1 MFYGA
6 LINGVNTS
14 YRRSGGIFACTK
26 IFTSC
31 RRVFAS
37 DVPCLRETT
46 GKVRAHKFAANVE
59 CRENRLKYKL
69 KVVPGRSSAVFRNGV
84 CANTTTTYPEILKSS
99 LACRYFP
106 GSRNYNS
113 TFNLPGVTK
122 VMPAATSRAF
132 APIQCIHKEL
142 RQMNATL
149 VTFPGISSFEC
160 LTASPLNK
168 FSRSV
173 EQAPAMLQIT
183 LRVTYL

>member
-1 MFYGA
+1 MAPLYA
-6 LINGVNTS
+6 
-14 YRRSGGIFACTK
+14 
-26 IFTSC
+26 
-31 RRVFAS
+31 
-37 DVPCLRETT
+37 
-46 GKVRAHKFAANVE
+46 
-59 CRENRLKYKL
+59 
-69 KVVPGRSSAVFRNGV
+69 
-84 CANTTTTYPEILKSS
+84 YPEILKSS
-99 LACRYFP
+99 LVCRYFP

-132 APIQCIHKEL
+132 APIQCIRKEL

-183 LRVTYL
+183 LRVYIFMKNTNTPSHLSWHLQPSGSINLRAYIRSRVTC

>member
-1 MFYGA
+1 M
-6 LINGVNTS
+6 
-14 YRRSGGIFACTK
+14 
-26 IFTSC
+26 
-31 RRVFAS
+31 
-37 DVPCLRETT
+37 
-46 GKVRAHKFAANVE
+46 
-59 CRENRLKYKL
+59 
-69 KVVPGRSSAVFRNGV
+69 
-84 CANTTTTYPEILKSS
+84 YPEILKSS

-122 VMPAATSRAF
+122 VMPAATLRAF
-132 APIQCIHKEL
+132 APSQCIRKKL

-183 LRVTYL
+183 LRVTYLWRICHRIYHNIYNHSNLGAYTLTRHMLTIPGVRSLSPRRFPLPATKS

>member
-1 MFYGA
+1 MCPA
-6 LINGVNTS
+6 GVPPHLVME
-14 YRRSGGIFACTK
+14 FAQ
-26 IFTSC
+26 I
-31 RRVFAS
+31 
-37 DVPCLRETT
+37 PL
-46 GKVRAHKFAANVE
+46 H
-59 CRENRLKYKL
+59 
-69 KVVPGRSSAVFRNGV
+69 
-84 CANTTTTYPEILKSS
+84 TYPEILKSS
-99 LACRYFP
+99 LACRYFL

-132 APIQCIHKEL
+132 APIQCIRKKL

-183 LRVTYL
+183 LRVTYLWRIRHRARIYHRIYNHSNLRARIFVRSRVTC